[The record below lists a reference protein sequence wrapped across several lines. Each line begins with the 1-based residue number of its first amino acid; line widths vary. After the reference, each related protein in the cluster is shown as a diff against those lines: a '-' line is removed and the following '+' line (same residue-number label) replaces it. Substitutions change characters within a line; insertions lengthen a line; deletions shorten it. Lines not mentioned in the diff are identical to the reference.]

1 MKIKL
6 PNCWHW
12 HYRESVSSTKVI
24 NYLLLNIH
32 CMDEI
37 TNKETNKKTKRSFRI
52 AALALGISIIADALD
67 YLVAP
72 LFSIPI
78 IGDVFDVITTGLLY
92 SITKSKV
99 AVIMNLA
106 EFIPFVGDF
115 LPVYTVSTLVWILRE
130 YGYESFFKKLL
141 ALISNK
147 R

>member
-1 MKIKL
+1 
-6 PNCWHW
+6 
-12 HYRESVSSTKVI
+12 
-24 NYLLLNIH
+24 YL
-32 CMDEI
+32 
-37 TNKETNKKTKRSFRI
+37 
-52 AALALGISIIADALD
+52 A
-67 YLVAP
+67 AP

-106 EFIPFVGDF
+106 EFIPFVDF
-115 LPVYTVSTLVWILRE
+115 LPVYTVSTLVWIMRE
-130 YGYESFFKKLL
+130 HGYESFFKKLL